1 MKRVLFVVFL
11 FITSLLRADEKAS
24 VVIKMSP
31 DKAFVY
37 WFSGKDYLSDYEQSF
52 ARGEK
57 AKTDSNGYYRNEF
70 DISKPLT
77 LNLGKVNKTIMTVLP
92 LYLTPGSRDTITFEK
107 DTITFQG
114 TNADYNRCLQE
125 TESFLNNCNQFL
137 IGRPNKDPLFQ
148 TKSYA
153 EFTRL
158 LKERKAETE
167 KTIKQYSDLPII
179 FLDEQLAHIDLG
191 SRMAFMYKVLFNVPD
206 SLQTDDWK
214 EASRQMVDQPIR
226 TPYFTSFRET
236 YFLLSGLLG
245 LACKVETGSI
255 KGKNVSLES
264 FERLP
269 RHLEGKNL
277 ECAWATLINNDI
289 VYGTYDPIVPEL
301 YEMLKKRF
309 PENNYKAF
317 LETGIAKNERF
328 NAINSADNSDK
339 DYQIMVCDTSFHSLS
354 DVVKSLKGKPV
365 YVDLWA
371 TWCTSCLSE
380 FPYLRQ
386 VEPKVKDLDV
396 TFLYV
401 SMDRPENKK
410 RWEKSLRYYKLK
422 GYHLLATPELAKAIY
437 KEFGN
442 YIPHAI
448 LFDKNGNIVERN
460 APGLKQVENLYEKLV
475 KWSK

>member
-1 MKRVLFVVFL
+1 MKRILFVIFL
-11 FITSLLRADEKAS
+11 FMSSWLRADEKAS

-31 DKAFVY
+31 DKEFVY
-37 WFSGKDYLSDYEQSF
+37 WFSGTDYLSDYEQSF

-57 AKTDSNGYYRNEF
+57 AKTDGDGYYRTEF
-70 DISKPLT
+70 DISKPVT

-125 TESFLNNCNQFL
+125 TESFLNDCNQFL
-137 IGRPNKDPLFQ
+137 IGRPSKDPLFQ
-148 TKSYA
+148 TKSFS

-158 LKERKAETE
+158 LQDRKGETE
-167 KTIKQYSDLPII
+167 KRIKQYAGLNTA
-179 FLDEQLAHIDLG
+179 FLDEQLAHADLG

-214 EASRQMVDQPIR
+214 QASRKMADQSIK
-226 TPYFTSFRET
+226 TLYFPSFRET

-245 LACKVETGSI
+245 LVCKVETGSVT
-255 KGKNVSLES
+255 GKSVSLES

-269 RHLEGKNL
+269 KYLEGKNL

-289 VYGTYDPIVPEL
+289 VYGAYDPIVPEL
-301 YEMLKKRF
+301 YEMLKKQF

-317 LETGIAKNERF
+317 LEAGIMENDRF
-328 NAINSADNSDK
+328 NAINSADNSNK
-339 DYQIMVCDTSFHSLS
+339 DYQILECDTSFHSLS
-354 DVVKSLKGKPV
+354 DVVSSLKGKPV

-371 TWCTSCLSE
+371 TWCTSCLGE

-401 SMDRPENKK
+401 SMDRPENKT

-422 GYHLLATPELAKAIY
+422 GYHLLATPELADAIY

-448 LFDKNGNIVERN
+448 LFDKDGKIVERN
-460 APGLKQVENLYEKLV
+460 APGLKQVEDLYEKLV